1 MDDCFIFIKGQA
13 PGTWDRR
20 FAFLAAE
27 SFSREVMK
35 RQSNY
40 LISTNS
46 SFEVF
51 VHRSTTIQVPK
62 VCRPSLE
69 LANLEQRTFCH
80 HHSRHKFTHAF
91 THSFIHSFIQK
102 YIHAKVRGTSSRKF
116 PDTVRS
122 IMARELDLA
131 TNFHNV
137 GLLPGPIKKA
147 SIAII
152 SSFVVAPVVVI
163 SMVLRELA
171 G

>member
-51 VHRSTTIQVPK
+51 VHRSTTIRVPK

-91 THSFIHSFIQK
+91 THSFRNTYMPRFVVHLLASFPTPYAASWQGSWTWRRIFTTWASFPVQ
-102 YIHAKVRGTSSRKF
+102 SRK
-116 PDTVRS
+116 PPS
-122 IMARELDLA
+122 
-131 TNFHNV
+131 
-137 GLLPGPIKKA
+137 LL
-147 SIAII
+147 S
-152 SSFVVAPVVVI
+152 AP
-163 SMVLRELA
+163 SWLPLSW
-171 G
+171 